1 MFRIPFDELV
11 QQLRTILLQREFSEE
26 DALLCATIFAENT
39 LCGVAS
45 HGINRFPVLDKL
57 ISLGLVKPSVSPTLV
72 TSFNALEV
80 WNGNYGM
87 GMKNAWLMTDRAME
101 LAEKFGIGCVAL
113 RDTNHWMRAGTYGWK
128 AAEKGF
134 IFICWT
140 NTIANLPPWGG
151 KQARTGNNPLVFAV
165 PHKPRPVVIDMALS
179 QFSYGKLSSYRRA
192 GKPLP
197 FVGGY
202 DSKGEL
208 STDAGEI
215 YSTFRALPIGLWK
228 GAGLSL
234 LLDLVA
240 AVLSG
245 GQTTKKLSE
254 AEHESGL
261 SQVFIAIDP
270 KHGGIADGYNAMIEE
285 TLEYYKNV
293 ELMNEDELV
302 VYPGERLMKTREEN
316 LWLGIPVEEE
326 IWEKVLRMRD

>member
-11 QQLRTILLQREFSEE
+11 VILKNILVTRQFSEA
-26 DALLCATIFAENT
+26 DAQLCATIFAENT

-45 HGINRFPVLDKL
+45 HGVNRFPVTDKL
-57 ISLGLVKPSVSPTLV
+57 ISLGLIKPEEGPTLV
-72 TSFNALEV
+72 NSFNALEV
-80 WNGNYGM
+80 WDGNYGI

-101 LAEKFGIGCVAL
+101 LAEKFGVGCVAL

-151 KQARTGNNPLVFAV
+151 TQARTGNNPMVIAV
-165 PHKPRPVVIDMALS
+165 PHKPHPVVIDMALS
-179 QFSYGKLSSYRRA
+179 QFSYGKLSTFRRA

-208 STDAGEI
+208 STNAGEI

-245 GQTTKKLSE
+245 GKTTKKLSE

-261 SQVFIAIDP
+261 SQVFIAIDS
-270 KHGGIADGYNAMIEE
+270 KHNGAASGYDEMITE
-285 TLEYYKNV
+285 TLEYYKSS
-293 ELMNEDELV
+293 ELMNEEEPIF
-302 VYPGERLMKTREEN
+302 YPGERLMKTREEN
-316 LWLGIPVEEE
+316 LRLGIPIEEE
-326 IWEKVLRMRD
+326 IWAKVLQMRE